1 MLFPKDTMT
10 RELKDLS
17 GIWRFKPDPANKGR
31 EEEWFKAPLPDTI
44 PMPVPASY
52 NDITQDAALRDHIG
66 DVWYE
71 QIFIVPRSW
80 SGSRIMLW
88 VGSAC
93 HHAVVWVNGVE
104 AAKHKGGFLPFE
116 ADISDAVM
124 YGAENRVTIVVNN
137 VLDWQT
143 LPPGRIKTFDDEKH
157 PEGYRV
163 QEYFHDF
170 FNYAGLHRPV
180 KLYRTSALYIKD
192 ITITADV
199 QDGTG
204 IVHYEVEGSLPEA
217 EVRVRLLDED
227 GLEVAAGK
235 GISGELHVEKARL
248 WRPLQAYLYTFHAEL
263 MGPDGIA
270 ADHYQLQTGIRTV
283 KVEGTRFLIN
293 GEPFYF
299 KGFGKHEDSDIRGK
313 GLDQAVNVKDMNLLR
328 WMNANSF
335 RTSHYPYAEELLDLA
350 DREGIV
356 VIGEVP
362 AVGFTFFNYNE
373 KVYTPDKA
381 NDETLAHHLEVLTD
395 LIARD
400 KNHPSVVMWSLA
412 NEAANFQEEAVP
424 YFRRLA
430 DTARR
435 LDPHRP
441 ITIVQWP
448 LPDKCK
454 VSQFFDVICVN
465 RYYSWYQDPGALEL
479 VEQQVEWELKG
490 WFRRFG
496 KPVIMSEYGADA
508 IAGFHQD
515 PPVMFTEEYQRELLI
530 RYHHVFDRLDFVIG
544 EHVWAFADFAT
555 KQGITRVGGN
565 RKGVFTRQRQPKAAA
580 HMLRSRWG
588 EMGDYPEKSAGEP
601 KEE

>member
-1 MLFPKDTMT
+1 MLFPKDTLT
-10 RELKDLS
+10 REIKDLS
-17 GIWRFKPDPANKGR
+17 GIWRFKADPGNRGR
-31 EEEWFKAPLPDTI
+31 EEKWHNQPLQDTI

-71 QIFIVPRSW
+71 QTFIVPRSW
-80 SGSRIMLW
+80 SGDRMMLW

-104 AAKHKGGFLPFE
+104 VASHKGGFLPFE
-116 ADISDAVM
+116 ADITGIAVP
-124 YGAENRVTIVVNN
+124 GRENRVTIVVNN
-137 VLDWQT
+137 VLNWQT
-143 LPPGRIKTFDDEKH
+143 LPPGRIKTFEDEKH

-180 KLYRTSALYIKD
+180 KLYRTSGLFIQD
-192 ITITADV
+192 ITVTTDV
-199 QDGTG
+199 QGESGLVRYSMDCSQP
-204 IVHYEVEGSLPEA
+204 EG

-227 GLEVAAGK
+227 GKEAAAGK
-235 GISGELHVEKARL
+235 GSSGILQVESARL
-248 WRPLQAYLYTFHAEL
+248 WKPLDAYLYTLHVEL
-263 MGPDGIA
+263 LHPDGQL

-313 GLDQAVNVKDMNLLR
+313 GLDHAVNVKDFNLLR
-328 WMNANSF
+328 WINANSF
-335 RTSHYPYAEELLDLA
+335 RTSHYPYAEELLELA

-362 AVGFTFFNYNE
+362 AVGFTFFNYND
-373 KVYTPDKA
+373 KVYTPDQA
-381 NDETLAHHLEVLTD
+381 NEETLAHHHDVLRD

-412 NEAANFQEEAVP
+412 NEAATFQDEAVP
-424 YFRRLA
+424 YFRQLA

-435 LDPHRP
+435 LDPQRP

-454 VSQFFDVICVN
+454 VAQFFDVICVN

-479 VEQQVEWELKG
+479 VEHQVEWELMN
-490 WFRRFG
+490 WYRNFG
-496 KPVIMSEYGADA
+496 KPVIMTEYGADA

-515 PPVMFTEEYQRELLI
+515 PPVMFTEEYQEELLT
-530 RYHHVFDRLDFVIG
+530 RYHNVFDRLNFVIG

-555 KQGITRVGGN
+555 KQGITRINGN
-565 RKGVFTRQRQPKAAA
+565 KKGVFTRQRQPKAAA
-580 HMLRSRWG
+580 RMLRSRWG
-588 EMGDYPEKSAGEP
+588 EMGEYPEKL
-601 KEE
+601 

>member
-1 MLFPKDTMT
+1 MQHAVSKRYANARDQGSVG
-10 RELKDLS
+10 DLALQA
-17 GIWRFKPDPANKGR
+17 GPGNQGR
-31 EEEWFKAPLPDTI
+31 EEEWFKAPLQDTI

-52 NDITQDAALRDHIG
+52 NDITQDAALRDHMG

-71 QIFIVPRSW
+71 QFFIAPRSW
-80 SGSRIMLW
+80 SGDRIVLW

-104 AAKHKGGFLPFE
+104 AAVHKGGFLPFE
-116 ADISDAVM
+116 ADITELVVH
-124 YGAENRVTIVVNN
+124 GQENWVTIVVNN
-137 VLDWQT
+137 VLSWQT

-180 KLYRTSALYIKD
+180 KLYRTSQSYIKD
-192 ITITADV
+192 ITTTADI

-204 IVHYEVEGSLPEA
+204 IVHYTVEASRPEG
-217 EVRVRLLDED
+217 EITVRLLDED
-227 GLEVAAGK
+227 GVTVASGK
-235 GISGELHVEKARL
+235 GSSGILRVENARL
-248 WRPLQAYLYTFHAEL
+248 WKPLQAYLYSFHAEVW
-263 MGPDGIA
+263 GADGERE
-270 ADHYQLQTGIRTV
+270 DHYQLQIGIRTV

-356 VIGEVP
+356 VIGEAP
-362 AVGFTFFNYNE
+362 AVGFTFFNYND
-373 KVYTPDKA
+373 KVYAPDKA

-412 NEAANFQEEAVP
+412 NEAANFQEESVP
-424 YFRRLA
+424 YFRQLA
-430 DTARR
+430 GTARR

-448 LPDKCK
+448 LPDKCR

-479 VEQQVEWELKG
+479 VEHQVEWELKG
-490 WFRRFG
+490 WFNTFG

-515 PPVMFTEEYQRELLI
+515 PPVMFTEEYQQELLT
-530 RYHHVFDRLDFVIG
+530 RYHNVFDRLDFVIG

-565 RKGVFTRQRQPKAAA
+565 KKGVFTRQRQPKAAA
-580 HMLRSRWG
+580 HLLRRRWS
-588 EMGDYPEKSAGEP
+588 EMGEYPVKVTGGDE
-601 KEE
+601 

>member
-1 MLFPKDTMT
+1 MLFPKDTLT
-10 RELKDLS
+10 REIKDLS
-17 GIWRFKPDPANKGR
+17 GIWRFKADPDNRGR
-31 EEEWFKAPLPDTI
+31 EEKWHHQPLQDTI

-71 QIFIVPRSW
+71 QTFIVPRSW
-80 SGSRIMLW
+80 SGDRMMLW
-88 VGSAC
+88 IGSAC

-104 AAKHKGGFLPFE
+104 VASHKGGFLPFE
-116 ADISDAVM
+116 ADITRVAVP
-124 YGAENRVTIVVNN
+124 GRENRVTIVINN
-137 VLDWQT
+137 VLNWQT

-180 KLYRTSALYIKD
+180 KLYRTSGLFIQD
-192 ITITADV
+192 ITITTDV
-199 QDGTG
+199 QGESG
-204 IVHYEVEGSLPEA
+204 VVGYSIECSQAEG

-227 GLEVAAGK
+227 GKEAAAGK
-235 GISGELHVEKARL
+235 GSSGSLQVENARL
-248 WRPLQAYLYTFHAEL
+248 WKPLGAYLYTLHVEL
-263 MGPDGIA
+263 LDSDGQL

-313 GLDQAVNVKDMNLLR
+313 GLDHAVNVKDFNLLK
-328 WMNANSF
+328 WINANSF
-335 RTSHYPYAEELLDLA
+335 RTSHYPYAEELLELA

-362 AVGFTFFNYNE
+362 AVGFTFFNYND
-373 KVYTPDKA
+373 KVYTPDQA
-381 NDETLAHHLEVLTD
+381 NEETLAHHHDVLRD

-412 NEAANFQEEAVP
+412 NEAATFQDEAVP
-424 YFRRLA
+424 YFRQLA

-435 LDPHRP
+435 LDPQRP

-454 VSQFFDVICVN
+454 VAQFFDVICVN

-479 VEQQVEWELKG
+479 VEHQVEWELTN
-490 WFRRFG
+490 WYRNFG
-496 KPVIMSEYGADA
+496 KPVIMTEYGADA

-515 PPVMFTEEYQRELLI
+515 PPVMFTEEYQEELLTC
-530 RYHHVFDRLDFVIG
+530 YHNVFDRLDFVIG

-555 KQGITRVGGN
+555 KQGITRINGN
-565 RKGVFTRQRQPKAAA
+565 KKGVFTRQRQPKAAA
-580 HMLRSRWG
+580 RMLRSRWG
-588 EMGDYPEKSAGEP
+588 EMGEYPEKL
-601 KEE
+601 

>member
-1 MLFPKDTMT
+1 MLFPKDTLT
-10 RELKDLS
+10 REIKDLS
-17 GIWRFKPDPANKGR
+17 GIWRFKPDPGNQGR
-31 EEEWFKAPLPDTI
+31 EEEWFKSPLQATI

-71 QIFIVPRSW
+71 QTFVAPCSW
-80 SGSRIMLW
+80 SGDRIMLW

-93 HHAVVWVNGVE
+93 HHAVVWVNGAE
-104 AAKHKGGFLPFE
+104 AAAHKGGFLPFE
-116 ADISDAVM
+116 ADITELIVH
-124 YGAENRVTIVVNN
+124 GQENRVTIVVNN
-137 VLDWQT
+137 VLSWQT

-180 KLYRTSALYIKD
+180 KLYRTSQSYIKD
-192 ITITADV
+192 ITTTADV

-204 IVHYEVEGSLPEA
+204 IVHYTVEASRPEG
-217 EVRVRLLDED
+217 EFRVRLLDED
-227 GLEVAAGK
+227 GITVASGK
-235 GISGELHVEKARL
+235 GSSGILRVENARL
-248 WRPLQAYLYTFHAEL
+248 WKPLQAYLYSFHAEVRSA
-263 MGPDGIA
+263 DGERE
-270 ADHYQLQTGIRTV
+270 DHYQLQIGIRTV

-328 WMNANSF
+328 WLGANSF

-362 AVGFTFFNYNE
+362 AVGFTFFNYND
-373 KVYTPDKA
+373 KVYAPDKA
-381 NDETLAHHLEVLTD
+381 NDETLAHHLEVLTA

-412 NEAANFQEEAVP
+412 NEAANFQEESVP
-424 YFRRLA
+424 YFRQLA

-448 LPDKCK
+448 LPDKCR

-479 VEQQVEWELKG
+479 VEHQVEWELKG
-490 WFRRFG
+490 WFRTFG

-515 PPVMFTEEYQRELLI
+515 PPVMFTEEYQQELLT
-530 RYHHVFDRLDFVIG
+530 RYHNVFDRLDFVIG

-565 RKGVFTRQRQPKAAA
+565 KKGVFTRQRQPKAAA
-580 HMLRSRWG
+580 HMLRRRWS
-588 EMGDYPEKSAGEP
+588 EMGDYPVKIS
-601 KEE
+601 KEHDQK

>member
-1 MLFPKDTMT
+1 MLFPKDTLT
-10 RELKDLS
+10 REIKDLS
-17 GIWRFKPDPANKGR
+17 GIWRFKPDPDNRGR
-31 EEEWFKAPLPDTI
+31 EESWQTQLLRDTI

-71 QIFIVPRSW
+71 QTFIVPRSW
-80 SGSRIMLW
+80 SGERIMLW

-93 HHAVVWVNGVE
+93 HHAMVWVNGMEV
-104 AAKHKGGFLPFE
+104 AAHKGGFLPFE
-116 ADISDAVM
+116 ADITEKVLP
-124 YGAENRVTIVVNN
+124 GQENRVTLVVNN

-143 LPPGRIKTFDDEKH
+143 LPPGRIRTFDDEKH

-170 FNYAGLHRPV
+170 FNYAGIHRPV
-180 KLYRTSALYIKD
+180 KLYRSAAAYIRD
-192 ITITADV
+192 ITVTPDV
-199 QDGTG
+199 QGQTG
-204 IVHYEVEGSLPEA
+204 LIGYAVEVSAAEG
-217 EVRVRLLDED
+217 EVRVRLVDEE
-227 GLEVAAGK
+227 GVEVAAGT
-235 GISGELHVEKARL
+235 GRSGTLRVENAKL
-248 WRPLQAYLYTFHAEL
+248 WRPLKAYLYTLHVEL
-263 MGPDGIA
+263 VNADGQLT
-270 ADHYQLQTGIRTV
+270 DHYPLQTGIRTV
-283 KVEGTRFLIN
+283 QVEGTRFLIN

-313 GLDQAVNVKDMNLLR
+313 GLDHAVNVKDFNLLR
-328 WMNANSF
+328 WINANSF
-335 RTSHYPYAEELLDLA
+335 RTSHYPYAEELLELA

-362 AVGFTFFNYNE
+362 AVGFTFFNYND
-373 KVYTPDKA
+373 KVYTPDQA
-381 NDETLAHHLEVLTD
+381 NDETLAHHQDVLCD

-412 NEAANFQEEAVP
+412 NEASTFQDEAVP
-424 YFRRLA
+424 YFRQLA

-435 LDPHRP
+435 LDPQRP

-454 VSQFFDVICVN
+454 VAQFFDVICVN

-479 VEQQVEWELKG
+479 VEHQVEWELTN
-490 WFRRFG
+490 WYRRFG
-496 KPVIMSEYGADA
+496 KPVIMTEYGADA

-515 PPVMFTEEYQRELLI
+515 PPVMFTEEYQQELLT

-555 KQGITRVGGN
+555 KQGITRINGN
-565 RKGVFTRQRQPKAAA
+565 KKGVFTRQRQPKAAA
-580 HMLRSRWG
+580 RMLRSRWG
-588 EMGDYPEKSAGEP
+588 AMGEYPGKR
-601 KEE
+601 

>member
-1 MLFPKDTMT
+1 MLFPKDTLT
-10 RELKDLS
+10 REIKDLS
-17 GIWRFKPDPANKGR
+17 GIWCFKPDPDNRGR
-31 EEEWFKAPLPDTI
+31 EENWQAQPLRDTI
-44 PMPVPASY
+44 LMPVPASY

-71 QIFIVPRSW
+71 QTFIVPRSW
-80 SGSRIMLW
+80 SGERIMLW

-104 AAKHKGGFLPFE
+104 VAAHKGGFLPFE
-116 ADISDAVM
+116 AEITEKVLP
-124 YGAENRVTIVVNN
+124 GQENRVTIVVNN

-143 LPPGRIKTFDDEKH
+143 LPPGRIRTFEDEKH

-180 KLYRTSALYIKD
+180 KLYRTATAYISD
-192 ITITADV
+192 ITVIPDV
-199 QDGTG
+199 QGQTG
-204 IVHYEVEGSLPEA
+204 IISYSVEVSAAEGGG
-217 EVRVRLLDED
+217 RVRLLDEE
-227 GLEVAAGK
+227 GVEVAAGT
-235 GISGELHVEKARL
+235 GCSGTLRVENAKL
-248 WRPLQAYLYTFHAEL
+248 WRPLKAYLYTLHVEL
-263 MGPDGIA
+263 VDADGQVT
-270 ADHYQLQTGIRTV
+270 DHYPLQTGIRTV

-313 GLDQAVNVKDMNLLR
+313 GLDHAVNVKDFNLLR
-328 WMNANSF
+328 WINANSF
-335 RTSHYPYAEELLDLA
+335 RTSHYPYAEELLELA

-362 AVGFTFFNYNE
+362 AVGFTFFNYKD
-373 KVYTPDKA
+373 KVYTPDQA
-381 NDETLAHHLEVLTD
+381 NDETLAHHQEVLCD

-412 NEAANFQEEAVP
+412 NEAATFQDEAVP
-424 YFRRLA
+424 YFRQLA

-435 LDPHRP
+435 LNPQRP

-454 VSQFFDVICVN
+454 VAQFFDVICVN

-479 VEQQVEWELKG
+479 VEHQVEWELTN
-490 WFRRFG
+490 WYRRFG
-496 KPVIMSEYGADA
+496 KPVIMTEYGADA

-515 PPVMFTEEYQRELLI
+515 PPVMFTEEYQQELLT
-530 RYHHVFDRLDFVIG
+530 RYHNVFDRLDFVIG

-555 KQGITRVGGN
+555 KQGITRINGN
-565 RKGVFTRQRQPKAAA
+565 KKGVFTRQRQPKAAA
-580 HMLRSRWG
+580 RMSCSRWG
-588 EMGDYPEKSAGEP
+588 EMGEYPGKG
-601 KEE
+601 

>member
-1 MLFPKDTMT
+1 MLFPKDTIT
-10 RELKDLS
+10 REIKNLS
-17 GIWRFKPDPANKGR
+17 GIWRFKPDPGNKGR
-31 EEEWFKAPLPDTI
+31 EEQWFQEPLQDTI
-44 PMPVPASY
+44 SMPVPASY
-52 NDITQDAALRDHIG
+52 NDITQDVALRDHIG

-71 QIFIVPRSW
+71 QSFIIPRSW
-80 SGSRIMLW
+80 SGDRIVLW

-93 HHAVVWVNGVE
+93 HHAIVWVNGLEV
-104 AAKHKGGFLPFE
+104 AAHKGGFLPFE
-116 ADISDAVM
+116 ADITNHVIP
-124 YGAENRVTIVVNN
+124 GKENRVTIVVNN
-137 VLDWQT
+137 VLNWQT
-143 LPPGRIKTFDDEKH
+143 LPPGRIKTFNDEKH
-157 PEGYRV
+157 PEGYKV

-180 KLYRTSALYIKD
+180 KLYRTSELYIHD
-192 ITITADV
+192 ITTTTDF
-199 QDGTG
+199 QDRIG
-204 IVHYEVEGSLPEA
+204 ILHYSVECSRIEGEI
-217 EVRVRLLDED
+217 RVRLLDEE
-227 GLEVAAGK
+227 GKEVSVAEGR
-235 GISGELHVEKARL
+235 SGALHVENAQPWK
-248 WRPLQAYLYTFHAEL
+248 PMQAYLYTLHVEL
-263 MGPDGIA
+263 YSPHGEMV
-270 ADHYQLQTGIRTV
+270 DHYQLQIGIRTI

-313 GLDQAVNVKDMNLLR
+313 GLDQAINVKDMNLLR
-328 WMNANSF
+328 WINANSF

-362 AVGFTFFNYNE
+362 AVGFTFFNYNDR
-373 KVYTPDKA
+373 VYTPDKA
-381 NDETLAHHLEVLTD
+381 NDETLAHHLEVLTA

-412 NEAANFQEEAVP
+412 NEAANFEDESVP
-424 YFRRLA
+424 YFSRLA

-479 VEQQVEWELKG
+479 VEHQVKWELEG
-490 WFRRFG
+490 WFLNFG
-496 KPVIMSEYGADA
+496 KPIIMSEYGAEA
-508 IAGFHQD
+508 ISGFHQD
-515 PPVMFTEEYQRELLI
+515 PPVMFTEEYQEELLN
-530 RYHHVFDRLDFVIG
+530 RYHRVFDRLDFVIG

-565 RKGVFTRQRQPKAAA
+565 KKGVFTRQRQPKAAA

-588 EMGDYPEKSAGEP
+588 NMYEYPAKAVDDP
-601 KEE
+601 KE